1 MVEDLTYYYFYMTV
15 EILGMIIQSTST
27 TNLRIA
33 TEIKHGDSSFVMGNC
48 GITTSWPVSIP
59 LVSITVKPSAKATPP
74 ASIKPTTRDSTKKV
88 TVKPTF
94 AAAAKN

>member
-1 MVEDLTYYYFYMTV
+1 
-15 EILGMIIQSTST
+15 
-27 TNLRIA
+27 
-33 TEIKHGDSSFVMGNC
+33 VMGNC